1 MNGPKKLRKRRRN
14 KTKTL
19 GRMPGKSNRKTD
31 GLLPPNENLRKFPDE
46 AYGDMQIMP
55 FSRR

>member
-14 KTKTL
+14 KTKTI

-31 GLLPPNENLRKFPDE
+31 SQLPPNENFRKFPDE
-46 AYGDMQIMP
+46 AYGDVQLP
-55 FSRR
+55 FPRR